1 MAFLVSP
8 GVNTSEIDLTNV
20 VVAAATSTG
29 GVAGRFRWGP
39 IEEVKLITDE
49 DNLVEIFQKPNDDN
63 FEQFF
68 TAANFLSYSNALNVV
83 RAANTTTTHSNAPL
97 NATANTGAYVN
108 VQVKTSDDYYNTYD
122 PDFGGAN
129 ATSWTASVGAKWA
142 GAIGNTFK
150 ISWCPADHPAIQG
163 TTAVSGMTGTVTWT
177 SGTSTITGS
186 STEFSLE
193 LRVGDVVEIDSDGTG
208 TSSGGLVITSVTTD
222 TAATAVPI
230 SGTVADIAS
239 GKTMGKRKRSVYQQA
254 SSELAGTVTT
264 AADSTTVT
272 GTATAFSAQFV
283 VGDIIVV
290 GGEERKVSA
299 IASDTSMTVAT
310 KFIGVNSTVAY
321 ERKWEYAGAF
331 SEGAPTTSVFADD
344 KGLACDEIHV
354 AIIDE
359 DGDWTGT
366 KDEVVEA
373 HGNLSVLRDAKGADG
388 ENIYY
393 ANYLNQNSEY
403 VWFADHPIFNV
414 PQPDGTDDTQSLDT
428 GGGATVVVPS
438 GDGTGTMHGWGIT
451 STAALAQ
458 TITGGGSGTQN
469 AFIQSTAPLS
479 TSFQGGSDGAA
490 PSAADVIRAYD
501 KMKSAEDTDV
511 SLIMTANHGSTVV
524 RHVINNIAEVRKDC
538 VAFFSPEKDDVVGVT
553 DSSTATDNVV
563 DYRETVNMN
572 SSYAVM
578 DSGYKYAFD
587 KHNDKFRFVPLNGDI
602 AGLCARTDADRDPFF
617 SPGGFT
623 RGQIK
628 GVVKL
633 PYNPKQ
639 AERDKLYSNQVNPV
653 VAFPGEG
660 TILFGDKTQLTKP
673 SAFDRINVRRL
684 FILLEKAI
692 ANAARFQL
700 FEFNDEFTR
709 SQFVSIV
716 EPFLRDIQGRGGITD
731 FRVVCDAS
739 NNTAQVV
746 DSNQF
751 RGDIFI
757 KPSRA
762 INFIQLNFVAVRSG
776 VEFSEV
782 VGAV

>member
-1 MAFLVSP
+1 
-8 GVNTSEIDLTNV
+8 
-20 VVAAATSTG
+20 
-29 GVAGRFRWGP
+29 
-39 IEEVKLITDE
+39 
-49 DNLVEIFQKPNDDN
+49 
-63 FEQFF
+63 
-68 TAANFLSYSNALNVV
+68 
-83 RAANTTTTHSNAPL
+83 
-97 NATANTGAYVN
+97 
-108 VQVKTSDDYYNTYD
+108 
-122 PDFGGAN
+122 
-129 ATSWTASVGAKWA
+129 
-142 GAIGNTFK
+142 
-150 ISWCPADHPAIQG
+150 
-163 TTAVSGMTGTVTWT
+163 MT
-177 SGTSTITGS
+177 
-186 STEFSLE
+186 
-193 LRVGDVVEIDSDGTG
+193 
-208 TSSGGLVITSVTTD
+208 
-222 TAATAVPI
+222 
-230 SGTVADIAS
+230 
-239 GKTMGKRKRSVYQQA
+239 Q
-254 SSELAGTVTT
+254 
-264 AADSTTVT
+264 
-272 GTATAFSAQFV
+272 
-283 VGDIIVV
+283 
-290 GGEERKVSA
+290 
-299 IASDTSMTVAT
+299 
-310 KFIGVNSTVAY
+310 
-321 ERKWEYAGAF
+321 
-331 SEGAPTTSVFADD
+331 
-344 KGLACDEIHV
+344 
-354 AIIDE
+354 
-359 DGDWTGT
+359 
-366 KDEVVEA
+366 
-373 HGNLSVLRDAKGADG
+373 
-388 ENIYY
+388 
-393 ANYLNQNSEY
+393 
-403 VWFADHPIFNV
+403 
-414 PQPDGTDDTQSLDT
+414 
-428 GGGATVVVPS
+428 
-438 GDGTGTMHGWGIT
+438 
-451 STAALAQ
+451 
-458 TITGGGSGTQN
+458 
-469 AFIQSTAPLS
+469 
-479 TSFQGGSDGAA
+479 
-490 PSAADVIRAYD
+490 
-501 KMKSAEDTDV
+501 MKSAEDVDV
-511 SLIMTANHGSTVV
+511 SLMMTANHGSTVV
-524 RHVINNIAEVRKDC
+524 RHVLTISQKSRKDC
-538 VAFFSPEKDDVVGVT
+538 VAFFSPEKTDVVGVT
-553 DSSTATDNVV
+553 DSSTATDDVV

-578 DSGYKYAFD
+578 DSGYKFMFD

-660 TILFGDKTQLTKP
+660 TVLFGDKTQLTKP

>member
-1 MAFLVSP
+1 
-8 GVNTSEIDLTNV
+8 
-20 VVAAATSTG
+20 
-29 GVAGRFRWGP
+29 
-39 IEEVKLITDE
+39 
-49 DNLVEIFQKPNDDN
+49 
-63 FEQFF
+63 
-68 TAANFLSYSNALNVV
+68 
-83 RAANTTTTHSNAPL
+83 
-97 NATANTGAYVN
+97 
-108 VQVKTSDDYYNTYD
+108 
-122 PDFGGAN
+122 
-129 ATSWTASVGAKWA
+129 
-142 GAIGNTFK
+142 
-150 ISWCPADHPAIQG
+150 
-163 TTAVSGMTGTVTWT
+163 
-177 SGTSTITGS
+177 
-186 STEFSLE
+186 
-193 LRVGDVVEIDSDGTG
+193 
-208 TSSGGLVITSVTTD
+208 
-222 TAATAVPI
+222 
-230 SGTVADIAS
+230 
-239 GKTMGKRKRSVYQQA
+239 
-254 SSELAGTVTT
+254 
-264 AADSTTVT
+264 
-272 GTATAFSAQFV
+272 
-283 VGDIIVV
+283 
-290 GGEERKVSA
+290 
-299 IASDTSMTVAT
+299 MTVSE
-310 KFIGVNSTVAY
+310 KFIGVNATAAY
-321 ERKWEYAGAF
+321 ERKWEYASAF
-331 SEGAPTTSVFADD
+331 SEGPPTTSAFAED
-344 KGLACDEIHV
+344 KNLELDEIYV
-354 AIIDE
+354 AIVDE
-359 DGDWTGT
+359 DGDWSGT
-366 KDEVVEA
+366 VDEVVEA

-393 ANYLNQNSEY
+393 ANYLNRESEY

-414 PQPDGTDDTQSLDT
+414 PQADGTDDTETIDT
-428 GGGATVVVPS
+428 GGGASITLTS
-438 GDGTGTMHGWGIT
+438 GTGSGTFHGWGIT
-451 STAALAQ
+451 STAALS
-458 TITGGGSGTQN
+458 ITGGGAGTQN

-490 PSAADVIRAYD
+490 PSSADVIRAYD
-501 KMKSAEDTDV
+501 QMKSAEDTDV
-511 SLIMTANHGSTVV
+511 SLLMTANHGSTVV
-524 RHVINNIAEVRKDC
+524 RHVINNIAETRKDC
-538 VAFFSPEKDDVVGVT
+538 VAFFSPEKADVVGVT

-578 DSGYKYAFD
+578 DSGYKFMFD

-628 GVVKL
+628 GVVRL

>member
-39 IEEVKLITDE
+39 IEEVMLITDE

-83 RAANTTTTHSNAPL
+83 RAANTTVSNAAAPK
-97 NATANTGAYVN
+97 NATANTGTYVN
-108 VQVKTSDDYYNTYD
+108 VQVKSSDDYYNTYD
-122 PDFGGAN
+122 PDFGGSN
-129 ATSWTASVGAKWA
+129 ATSLTASTIAKWA
-142 GAIGNTFK
+142 GDLGNTFK
-150 ISWCPADHPAIQG
+150 ISWCPADRPSA
-163 TTAVSGMTGTVTWT
+163 TLTGTVAWT
-177 SGTSTITGS
+177 QSTGALAGTGTN
-186 STEFSLE
+186 FADE
-193 LRVGDVVEIDSDGTG
+193 LRVGDVIDITGASQSGTG
-208 TSSGGLVITSVTTD
+208 TKTGIVITSVTAD
-222 TAATAVPI
+222 DAAVGTELE
-230 SGTVADIAS
+230 GTVANISVAAA
-239 GKTMGKRKRSVYQQA
+239 TNRRKRSVYQQQSA
-254 SSELAGTVTT
+254 DMAGTVTT
-264 AADSTTVT
+264 AADSTSVT
-272 GTATAFSAQFV
+272 GTGTLFSAQFV
-283 VGDIIVV
+283 VGDLIVV
-290 GGEERKVSA
+290 GGEERRVSA
-299 IASDTSMTVAT
+299 ITNDTSLTVSE
-310 KFIGVNSTVAY
+310 KFIGVNTTAAY
-321 ERKWEYAGAF
+321 ERKWEYSGAF
-331 SEGAPTTSVFADD
+331 PQGAPTTSTFAED
-344 KGLACDEIHV
+344 KGLELDEIHV
-354 AIIDE
+354 AIVDE
-359 DGDWTGT
+359 DGNWTGQ
-366 KDEVVEA
+366 KNEVVEA
-373 HGNLSVLRDAKGADG
+373 HNNLSVMKDAKSADG
-388 ENIYY
+388 GDVYY
-393 ANYLNQNSEY
+393 GDYLNRNSEY

-414 PQPDGTDDTQSLDT
+414 PQADGTDDTETIDT
-428 GGGATVVVPS
+428 GSGASITLTS
-438 GDGTGTMHGWGIT
+438 GTGTGTFHGWGI
-451 STAALAQ
+451 SSSDALGQ
-458 TITGGGSGTQN
+458 NITGGSANN
-469 AFIQSTAPLS
+469 AFIMPHAALS
-479 TSFQGGSDGAA
+479 TSFQGGTDGTTA

-501 KMKSAEDTDV
+501 KMKSAEDVDV
-511 SLIMTANHGSTVV
+511 SLLMTANHGSTVV
-524 RHVINNIAEVRKDC
+524 RHVINNIAEHRKDC
-538 VAFFSPEKDDVVGVT
+538 VAFFSPEKADVVGVT

-578 DSGYKYAFD
+578 DSGYKYMFD

-639 AERDKLYSNQVNPV
+639 AERDKLYANQVNPV

-660 TILFGDKTQLTKP
+660 TVLFGDKTQLTKP

-731 FRVVCDAS
+731 FRVICDAS
-739 NNTAQVV
+739 NNTSQVV

-782 VGAV
+782 AGAI

>member
-1 MAFLVSP
+1 M
-8 GVNTSEIDLTNV
+8 
-20 VVAAATSTG
+20 
-29 GVAGRFRWGP
+29 
-39 IEEVKLITDE
+39 
-49 DNLVEIFQKPNDDN
+49 
-63 FEQFF
+63 
-68 TAANFLSYSNALNVV
+68 
-83 RAANTTTTHSNAPL
+83 
-97 NATANTGAYVN
+97 
-108 VQVKTSDDYYNTYD
+108 
-122 PDFGGAN
+122 
-129 ATSWTASVGAKWA
+129 
-142 GAIGNTFK
+142 
-150 ISWCPADHPAIQG
+150 
-163 TTAVSGMTGTVTWT
+163 
-177 SGTSTITGS
+177 
-186 STEFSLE
+186 
-193 LRVGDVVEIDSDGTG
+193 
-208 TSSGGLVITSVTTD
+208 
-222 TAATAVPI
+222 
-230 SGTVADIAS
+230 
-239 GKTMGKRKRSVYQQA
+239 
-254 SSELAGTVTT
+254 AGTVTT

-272 GTATAFSAQFV
+272 GTASLFSAQFV
-283 VGDIIVV
+283 VGDLIVV

-299 IASDTSMTVAT
+299 IASDTSLTVSE
-310 KFIGVNSTVAY
+310 KFIGVNTTASY
-321 ERKWEYAGAF
+321 ERKWEYADAF
-331 SEGAPTTSVFADD
+331 SQGAPTTSAFAED
-344 KGLACDEIHV
+344 KNLELDEIHV
-354 AIIDE
+354 AIVDE

-366 KDEVVEA
+366 KNEVVEA
-373 HGNLSVLRDAKGADG
+373 HNNLSVIRDAKGADG
-388 ENIYY
+388 ENIFY

-414 PQPDGTDDTQSLDT
+414 PQADGTNDTETIDT
-428 GGGATVVVPS
+428 GSGASITLTS
-438 GDGTGTMHGWGIT
+438 GTGTGTFHGWGIT

-458 TITGGGSGTQN
+458 NITGGSANN
-469 AFIQSTAPLS
+469 AFMMPHAPLS
-479 TSFQGGSDGAA
+479 TSLQGGSDGTTA
-490 PSAADVIRAYD
+490 PTAADLIRAYD

-524 RHVINNIAEVRKDC
+524 RHVINNIAESRKDC
-538 VAFFSPEKDDVVGVT
+538 VAFFSPEKADVVGVT

-578 DSGYKYAFD
+578 DSGYKYMFD

-602 AGLCARTDADRDPFF
+602 AGLCARTDSDRDPFF

-633 PYNPKQ
+633 PFNPKQ
-639 AERDKLYSNQVNPV
+639 AERDKLYANQVNPV

-660 TILFGDKTQLTKP
+660 TVLFGDKTQLTKP